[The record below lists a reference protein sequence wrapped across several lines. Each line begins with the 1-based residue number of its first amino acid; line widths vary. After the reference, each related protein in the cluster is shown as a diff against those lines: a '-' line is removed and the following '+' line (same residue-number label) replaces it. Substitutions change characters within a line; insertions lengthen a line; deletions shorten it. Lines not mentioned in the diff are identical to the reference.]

1 MISFSSFLPKQSDFC
16 PTLACEV
23 YDNIAMGKIQPRI
36 GSFVIEIGKIIEEQV
51 HEKERMMFKGKKI
64 IKEIKDILSKTKDYD
79 PKDALSDH
87 DSQKMYIQSMGFE
100 FTGQLNKS
108 SKKKKK
114 KRANHIDKLVQE
126 T

>member
-1 MISFSSFLPKQSDFC
+1 
-16 PTLACEV
+16 
-23 YDNIAMGKIQPRI
+23 MGKIQPRI

-79 PKDALSDH
+79 PKDALSEH

-114 KRANHIDKLVQE
+114 KRANHTDRQLQE
-126 T
+126 I